1 MSPSLQNAFPA
12 LKSLQYRDFRWL
24 WMSTFAAFMAI
35 SMQMITRGWLIL
47 RLTDDS
53 PLALSL
59 VMMSFALP
67 MTIVSPFGG
76 ALADRFSRRKIILL
90 TQSVNAMMTLLLATL
105 DITGLIRFWHLIVT
119 GVANGTMASL
129 NMPSRQSIVSD
140 MVPPDDLM
148 NAISLNSSGMNIT
161 RIVGP
166 ALAGVLIVFLDTAGV
181 LYLIALAYAIAV
193 LFTVFIREGKKR
205 ERKKGRGMVTD
216 ILDGVKYAKGD
227 PTLLGLL
234 ILCFVPALFGFPYVA
249 LLPAWSKEVLNAGSD
264 GLGLLMTCMGIG
276 SLIGTLV
283 LASLRK
289 VTKRGF
295 IIMACSLVWG
305 LLLTIFSLCVTY
317 PTALSVVFLL
327 GFISAFFMALNMSLL
342 QYYASERMRG
352 RIVSLAMMTFGI
364 MPLSAVPFGAVAE
377 RIGTDD
383 SLMIAGLLLCLF
395 AFLFFLAY
403 PKFRQVS

>member
-1 MSPSLQNAFPA
+1 
-12 LKSLQYRDFRWL
+12 
-24 WMSTFAAFMAI
+24 MAI

-76 ALADRFSRRKIILL
+76 ALADRFSRRKIIIL
-90 TQSVNAMMTLLLATL
+90 TQSANAIMTLILATL
-105 DITGLIRFWHLIVT
+105 DMTGLIRFWHLIVT
-119 GVANGTMASL
+119 GIANGTMASL

-140 MVPPDDLM
+140 MVPADDLM
-148 NAISLNSSGMNIT
+148 NAISLNSSGMNIS

-193 LFTVFIREGKKR
+193 LFTAFIGEGKKGHK
-205 ERKKGRGMVTD
+205 KKGRGMVTD
-216 ILDGVKYAKGD
+216 IFDGVKYAKGD

-234 ILCFVPALFGFPYVA
+234 ILCFVPALFGFPYVT
-249 LLPAWSKEVLNAGSD
+249 LLPAWSKEVLNANSD
-264 GLGLLMTCMGIG
+264 GLGLLMMCMGIG

-289 VTKRGF
+289 LRKRGF
-295 IIMACSLVWG
+295 VIMACSLVWG
-305 LLLTIFSLCVTY
+305 ILLTVFSQCLSY

-342 QYYASERMRG
+342 QYYASEKMRG

-364 MPLSAVPFGAVAE
+364 MPLSAVPFGAIAE

-383 SLMIAGLLLCLF
+383 SLMIAGMLLCFFAILF
-395 AFLFFLAY
+395 YVTY
-403 PKFRQVS
+403 PKFRKVS